1 MSTRNDFQERRKHR
15 RFEVKRGTFAVSP
28 PYFDKLGQ
36 IKNISKGGL
45 AFQYSANNE
54 QAKDTSEV
62 EIFSTS
68 DDFFFRELPVKIVLD
83 YEIEAQ
89 VPFSSFPTRQ
99 VSLQFKKLSHNQKI
113 LLDYFLKKYTQK

>member
-1 MSTRNDFQERRKHR
+1 MSTKNDSPERRKHK
-15 RFEVKRGTFAVSP
+15 RFQVKRGTFAVSP
-28 PYFDKLGQ
+28 PSFDKLGQ

-45 AFQYSANNE
+45 TFQYSGGNE
-54 QAKDTSEV
+54 QAKSTSEV

-68 DDFFFRELPVKIVLD
+68 DDFFLRKLPVKIVLD
-83 YEIEAQ
+83 HETETQ